1 MRGGFSGKR
10 NKIRVTGFDYGLLV
24 TVHTFTMSFGL
35 LPCTIKARGF
45 EHVLLR
51 GGLVKNVSFR
61 PVLAADWRRAR
72 NSHVSSKRRA

>member
-51 GGLVKNVSFR
+51 GGLVKMCLSDLCWQR
-61 PVLAADWRRAR
+61 TGDARAT
-72 NSHVSSKRRA
+72 AT